1 MFIVEK
7 VTSSD
12 CSLPLGGAF
21 EIAWE
26 TIKGL
31 LASLDKVI
39 FDKKDS
45 SIVSEATM

>member
-12 CSLPLGGAF
+12 CSLPLASALLSFPGNVF
-21 EIAWE
+21 
-26 TIKGL
+26 KGP
-31 LASLDKVI
+31 DKVI

-45 SIVSEATM
+45 GIAG